1 MNRKEELEKKFERG
15 FLGFWIRKYRISY
28 LVVLTVISIGMLSVI
43 SIPKESSPAV
53 SLGMVMVTTVY
64 PGTNPV
70 DMDTLVS
77 DKIYKEVKDI
87 K

>member
-1 MNRKEELEKKFERG
+1 
-15 FLGFWIRKYRISY
+15 
-28 LVVLTVISIGMLSVI
+28 MLSVI

-70 DMDTLVS
+70 DMDTLVT